1 MTVSSAKATAKK
13 FIEYIEDIKF
23 LDAFGMIAEEGRYIV
38 IGTTKASRV
47 YRGRKDV
54 FDNLIPL
61 LSTFKEPPKLKFQEP
76 IVDGERVVLLAS
88 GGGIGPTGPYDQ
100 PYYAFATRIKGS
112 EFLEIVEFAD
122 TVMLET
128 AIFGRKLV
136 PA

>member
-1 MTVSSAKATAKK
+1 VSSAKATAQK
-13 FIEYIEDIKF
+13 FIENIEGLKF
-23 LDAFGMIAEEGRYIV
+23 LEAFGMLAEDGRYIV

-47 YRGRKDV
+47 YRGRQDV

-61 LSTFKEPPKLKFQEP
+61 LSTFKEPPLLKFELP
-76 IVDGERVVLLAS
+76 IVDGERAVLLAS
-88 GGGIGPTGPYDQ
+88 GVGIGPTGPYHQ
-100 PYYAFATRIKGS
+100 PYYAFATRVRGD
-112 EFLEIVEFAD
+112 EFAEIIEFAD